1 MLFVA
6 IAATRRS
13 FVGEPISSGEGLAR
27 RCCAAKGDGGRAN
40 CCADETGAC
49 DVAPMGQFGM
59 TPVDELAA
67 PDAGVPC
74 TVSIGITGDIGDAPW
89 TVEGAPCPVADAPWT
104 GGVTVATPGDGRASG
119 LADRY
124 MSAALAASGVD
135 ATPPAVR
142 AASCCLVSVALGR
155 TIASARCHFL
165 PCVRRCDGNATLRMM
180 VSRSNSLE

>member
-13 FVGEPISSGEGLAR
+13 FDGEPISSGEGLAR

-40 CCADETGAC
+40 CCADVTGAC
-49 DVAPMGQFGM
+49 DVASIGQFGM

-67 PDAGVPC
+67 PA
-74 TVSIGITGDIGDAPW
+74 VSIGITGDIGDAPW

-104 GGVTVATPGDGRASG
+104 GGVTGATPGEGLASG
-119 LADRY
+119 LADRS

-142 AASCCLVSVALGR
+142 AAL
-155 TIASARCHFL
+155 
-165 PCVRRCDGNATLRMM
+165 
-180 VSRSNSLE
+180 